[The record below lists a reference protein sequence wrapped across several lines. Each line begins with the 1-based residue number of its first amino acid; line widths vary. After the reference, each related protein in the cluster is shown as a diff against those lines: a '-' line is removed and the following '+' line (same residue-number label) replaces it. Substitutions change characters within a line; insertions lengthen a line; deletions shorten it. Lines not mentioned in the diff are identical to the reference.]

1 MNFDSI
7 LLEKSLTA
15 LNDQLEIRR
24 SPVIEI
30 VVCGGS
36 ALHFLGL
43 VDRTTKDVDI
53 LAFASSNNDF
63 LNLVTARDLPEYLS
77 DSIKIVSRDF
87 KLPENWFNS
96 GSTDLL
102 TQGLPAGLEDRLIY
116 KKYGSCLTVYFIS
129 RYDQIF
135 FKM

>member
-36 ALHFLGL
+36 ALQFLGL

-63 LNLVTARDLPEYLS
+63 LNLVTASVTLRHFAL
-77 DSIKIVSRDF
+77 
-87 KLPENWFNS
+87 NS
-96 GSTDLL
+96 
-102 TQGLPAGLEDRLIY
+102 A
-116 KKYGSCLTVYFIS
+116 C
-129 RYDQIF
+129 
-135 FKM
+135 